1 MSKFFNSKRILSFRN
16 FEKLDADAYITY
28 DLAWPVE
35 IVECYANKVAD
46 DILDGLAEAVLG
58 LLNVPETTARKA
70 AQLLRVSDE
79 VIANI
84 VKQLQARRFVAVSKV
99 QITLTEAGRKYLSD
113 KETGEFQEEKVF
125 GNMFVSRINGEVFP
139 YFRFTNGSQ

>member
-28 DLAWPVE
+28 DLAWPIE

-58 LLNVPETTARKA
+58 LLNVPETTARKVA
-70 AQLLRVSDE
+70 KLLRVSD
-79 VIANI
+79 
-84 VKQLQARRFVAVSKV
+84 
-99 QITLTEAGRKYLSD
+99 
-113 KETGEFQEEKVF
+113 
-125 GNMFVSRINGEVFP
+125 
-139 YFRFTNGSQ
+139 